1 MTISISSSTQDL
13 VCILDNENFQQL
25 FSTSSPM
32 RMSVR
37 ESKTTTK
44 FQVEDGTTRSDHVV
58 VNQVEISID
67 FIIEDEFAR
76 DAYQQIRQAWNENR
90 LVSVQGKVSS
100 YPNMLITDMPH
111 DESPDYGMGIAM
123 PIRLVE
129 WRGVE
134 PQYGSLPPSKVKS
147 AKQASTSKKG
157 QKQTTE
163 ADAATKKKASV
174 AYRIFN

>member
-1 MTISISSSTQDL
+1 MSIISSTQDL

-25 FSTSSPM
+25 FTTASPM

-37 ESKTTTK
+37 EAKRTTK
-44 FQVEDGTTRSDHVV
+44 FEVEDGTTRSDHVV
-58 VNQVEISID
+58 IEQVEIAID

-76 DAYQQIRQAWNENR
+76 DCYQQIRQAWTDNR

-100 YPNMLITDMPH
+100 YPNMLITEMPH
-111 DESPDYGMGIAM
+111 DESPEYGMGIAM

-129 WRGVE
+129 WRSVE
-134 PQYGSLPPSKVKS
+134 PQYGALPPSKVKS
-147 AKQASTSKKG
+147 SKQASTAKKG

-163 ADAATKKKASV
+163 ADAPTNRRASI

>member
-1 MTISISSSTQDL
+1 MTVITTTQDI

-25 FSTSSPM
+25 FSNTSPM

-37 ESKTTTK
+37 ETRKATTY
-44 FQVEDGTTRSDHVV
+44 QVEDGSTRSDHVV
-58 VNQVEISID
+58 IDPVEISID

-76 DAYQQIRQAWNENR
+76 DGYEQIRQAWRDNR

-100 YPNMLITDMPH
+100 YPNMLIVEMPH

-123 PIRLVE
+123 PIRLIE
-129 WRGVE
+129 WRSVE
-134 PQYGSLPPSKVKS
+134 PQYGSLPPTKVKS
-147 AKQASTSKKG
+147 AKQASTAKQG
-157 QKQTTE
+157 QKQTTTT
-163 ADAATKKKASV
+163 DAPSQRKASV